1 MLTADVPVTPTVKPA
16 ATDANQI
23 SRSEQY
29 HYLQAH
35 GFRLL
40 YHLISTERA
49 LGDWTDEQIA
59 EHPKTIRAV
68 FRGLVKAA
76 DDWYGAMMAAWKV
89 PDERLEEFVRVMT
102 QRDWK
107 HLMEESGYVWDSKI
121 ANWKS
126 SDELGT
132 P

>member
-1 MLTADVPVTPTVKPA
+1 
-16 ATDANQI
+16 
-23 SRSEQY
+23 
-29 HYLQAH
+29 
-35 GFRLL
+35 
-40 YHLISTERA
+40 
-49 LGDWTDEQIA
+49 
-59 EHPKTIRAV
+59 
-68 FRGLVKAA
+68 
-76 DDWYGAMMAAWKV
+76 MMAAWKV